1 MKTGSLFHRSL
12 MAHLVSLLLA
22 SLLIIGTVF
31 VSLRRS
37 VDIWNVN
44 RGQRLENLMLPILAD
59 IYRRDGRFESDDIH
73 DQLRHILTANVYA
86 YVFDRDR
93 EPVYFY
99 SLGRRT
105 LLYDEAAVA
114 GDLRRL
120 RDQEQ
125 ALTPIVDGSDI
136 VGYLSADTVGFTNDA
151 SNRRLLASI
160 SGSVIGGSVVAVV
173 LSLAAAWLFAS
184 RLAHEARSVAG
195 GLRLIAA
202 GRRDVGLPDSRTSEL
217 RAIADSAASLQKQL
231 AREERMRR
239 QWMEDIAHD
248 LRTPVTALKT
258 QLEGVAEGYLAPES
272 ARLASLQ
279 EEVEH
284 VEWLVSGLREL
295 SHIESPETEVEFHEI
310 DLCEFVGTIVT
321 AIAPPDSEGSRVQP
335 IMRCEGKT
343 AARVAPHLLRRAVE
357 NVVVNAIQYV
367 DEERRIEVLVRQDR
381 GECLIDVANTG
392 RIDPELAPKFF
403 DRLFRDPGTARRG
416 GTGLGLPIALSA
428 VERHGGSIRIE
439 QRGAWTHVTIHLP
452 RSVPD

>member
-1 MKTGSLFHRSL
+1 MTTGSLFHRSL

-22 SLLIIGTVF
+22 SLLIVGTVF

-44 RGQRLENLMLPILAD
+44 RGQRLENLILPILAD
-59 IYRRDGRFESDDIH
+59 IYRREGRFESDDIH

-105 LLYDEAAVA
+105 LLYDEVSVA
-114 GDLRRL
+114 EDLRRL
-120 RDQEQ
+120 RDQQQ

-151 SNRRLLASI
+151 SNRRLLMSI

-184 RLAHEARSVAG
+184 RLAHEARSVAE
-195 GLRLIAA
+195 GLRLIAS
-202 GRRDVGLPDSRTSEL
+202 GRRDVGLPDSRTTEL
-217 RAIADSAASLQKQL
+217 RAIADSAASLEKQL

-248 LRTPVTALKT
+248 LRTPITALKT
-258 QLEGVAEGYLAPES
+258 QLEGIADGYLTPETG
-272 ARLASLQ
+272 RLSSLQ
-279 EEVEH
+279 QEVEH

-295 SHIESPETEVEFHEI
+295 SHIESPETNVAFEEV
-310 DLCEFVGTIVT
+310 DLCGFVKTIVG
-321 AIAPPDSEGSRVQP
+321 AIAGATSPEAGRRT
-335 IMRCEGKT
+335 MRCQGIAT
-343 AARVAPHLLRRAVE
+343 ARVAPHLLRRAVE
-357 NVVVNAIQYV
+357 NVIVNATQHV
-367 DEERRIEVLVRQDR
+367 DDTGSIDVSVIRD
-381 GECLIDVANTG
+381 GDECLIDVANTG
-392 RIDPELAPKFF
+392 QVDPADIPRFF
-403 DRLFRDPGTARRG
+403 DRLYRDERSARRG
-416 GTGLGLPIALSA
+416 GSGLGLPIAKSA
-428 VERHGGSIRIE
+428 VQRHGGSIEIV
-439 QRGAWTHVTIHLP
+439 QRGAWTHVMIRVPRNLP
-452 RSVPD
+452 S